1 VGFDLIA
8 TASNHCMDS
17 FLPGLIRTLDVLDAA
32 GLKHVGTYRSQTER
46 DENHGI
52 LVENVNGI
60 QIAFLNYSYGTN
72 AIPVTGF
79 EYAANIYY
87 MDYLT
92 YFNHLDYEM
101 VKADM
106 EAARALEP
114 DLIAVIVHWGAEYII
129 SAQKAQ
135 REFADFLFS
144 EGADLVLGGHPH
156 VPEPMELRTVTD
168 AEGRE
173 RTGFVCYCL
182 GNLLSSMN
190 DRYTDLTAILQL
202 TLEKDPLTGETAIR
216 DVGYIPAIMV
226 DLRDCGVYNAGWR
239 FRLWDIH
246 KALRDYAAGDD
257 RGVINET
264 LYRKLTQGLEDLHE
278 ICGEDLDIGA
288 GV

>member
-1 VGFDLIA
+1 MFRSPDVLAQNLKDVGFDLVA

-72 AIPVTGF
+72 AIPVTGY

-87 MDYLT
+87 KDYLT
-92 YFNHLDYEM
+92 YFNHPNYEM
-101 VKADM
+101 VEADM
-106 EAARALEP
+106 QAARALEP

-144 EGADLVLGGHPH
+144 RARILCWGGTPTCRS
-156 VPEPMELRTVTD
+156 PWNCAR
-168 AEGRE
+168 
-173 RTGFVCYCL
+173 
-182 GNLLSSMN
+182 
-190 DRYTDLTAILQL
+190 
-202 TLEKDPLTGETAIR
+202 
-216 DVGYIPAIMV
+216 
-226 DLRDCGVYNAGWR
+226 
-239 FRLWDIH
+239 
-246 KALRDYAAGDD
+246 
-257 RGVINET
+257 
-264 LYRKLTQGLEDLHE
+264 
-278 ICGEDLDIGA
+278 
-288 GV
+288 